1 MGKASYLA
9 FGLLTISLLVSTITL
24 GVLYGKEKDNTQNNP
39 KGWSIN
45 RLLTK
50 SFFYFYGRLHL
61 VKL

>member
-24 GVLYGKEKDNTQNNP
+24 GVLYGQEKDNTQNNP

-50 SFFYFYGRLHL
+50 SIFYLYGRLHL
-61 VKL
+61 VKQ